1 MEILEVDIFWG
12 VSTFEKE
19 LHHLQFAT
27 FKSRTFVSFKKP
39 AKTCLPTYQF
49 QICYIKRSIGTFQYV
64 SVNFVFF
71 KNCFAIFLRTASH
84 NLSWRETSSIT
95 NKYQKRRNAQKMVCK
110 NFNSL
115 FVDLLMF
122 YFILSQTMEG
132 ETTPVIKLNL
142 NVLRKAFLY

>member
-95 NKYQKRRNAQKMVCK
+95 NKYQKRRNAQKNGLQKPQFTFCRPFDV
-110 NFNSL
+110 L
-115 FVDLLMF
+115 F
-122 YFILSQTMEG
+122 YFISNDG
-132 ETTPVIKLNL
+132 GRN
-142 NVLRKAFLY
+142 NSSY